1 MDPVSPPPNLTLL
14 LLTIENQF
22 FFTTAKHPYWRLLLP
37 PITPATTSVEITA
50 SSSRI
55 EATPGETVEAE
66 YIVTNFGE
74 TATIRMEIADEK
86 NYLSTFSPNQ

>member
-1 MDPVSPPPNLTLL
+1 MIISGKN
-14 LLTIENQF
+14 
-22 FFTTAKHPYWRLLLP
+22 PYWRLLLP
-37 PITPATTSVEITA
+37 PITPASTSVEVTA

-74 TATIRMEIADEK
+74 AATITLEIADEK
-86 NYLSTFSPNQ
+86 NYLYTFSPNT